1 MAASSLLEK
10 IGDFLECQIC
20 LDSFRRPKVLQ
31 CLHTFCQD
39 CLLRMAP
46 TVQDTVVCPT
56 CREQTPLHGE
66 GVADLKNNFV
76 LSNLL
81 DLVTSIQK
89 PLEDL
94 PCGAPNGTTYTC
106 SNCEDNSPASSRCLN
121 CCEFLCEDCVKAHR
135 RIRALRHHVMRDIE
149 AWLAAG
155 QCIRSPGDGEE
166 NTNLVYYCPEHDDRV
181 VAVFCEACELAI
193 CSECGQTDH
202 ARPPHR
208 VVTLVLAADRERDQI
223 RLILA
228 DCKRKLGVF
237 STAIECTVQIAKDL
251 QRRSDRAQK
260 DIQRRAREFL
270 TTIQAEQARLINTL
284 HKTKEDKESEMAA
297 HIDGLQRTVDI
308 LRNMIS
314 MAEGAIT
321 SDSSTAAVFSAKSQL
336 TTRRHELENITILS
350 VPADLSSLK
359 FELNNEGSFQ
369 GDFLG
374 SIKSLK

>member
-1 MAASSLLEK
+1 MAASSLLEQ

-20 LDSFRRPKVLQ
+20 LDSFKRPKVLQ

-39 CLLRMAP
+39 CLFRMAP
-46 TVQDTVVCPT
+46 SGHDVVVCPT
-56 CREQTPLHGE
+56 CREHTPLQGE

-76 LSNLL
+76 LANLL

-89 PLEDL
+89 PLDEL
-94 PCGAPNGTTYTC
+94 PCGAPTETTYTC

-121 CCEFLCEDCVKAHR
+121 CCEFLCEDCVTAHR

-166 NTNLVYYCPEHDDRV
+166 NSNLVYYCPEHDDRA
-181 VAVFCEACELAI
+181 VAVYCEACELAV

-208 VVTLVLAADRERDQI
+208 VVTLTVAADHERDQI
-223 RLILA
+223 RVILSE
-228 DCKRKLGVF
+228 CKRKLGVF
-237 STAIECTVQIAKDL
+237 STAIECTIQIAKDL

-260 DIQRRAREFL
+260 DVQRRAREYL
-270 TTIQAEQARLINTL
+270 ALIQAEQSRLITAL

-314 MAEGAIT
+314 MAEGALVN
-321 SDSSTAAVFSAKSQL
+321 DSSVATVFSAKSQL
-336 TTRRHELENITILS
+336 NSRRHELENVTIFN
-350 VPADLSSLK
+350 VPANLSSLK
-359 FELNNEGSFQ
+359 FEPNNQ
-369 GDFLG
+369 GRLAEDFLG
-374 SIKSLK
+374 NIKS

>member
-46 TVQDTVVCPT
+46 TGHDAVICPT
-56 CREQTPLHGE
+56 CREETPLHGE

-76 LSNLL
+76 LTNLL

-89 PLEDL
+89 PLDDL
-94 PCGAPNGTTYTC
+94 PCGVPNETTYTC

-121 CCEFLCEDCVKAHR
+121 CCEFLCVECVTAHR
-135 RIRALRHHVMRDIE
+135 RIKALRHHVMRDIE

-166 NTNLVYYCPEHDDRV
+166 NTTLVYYCPEHDDREV
-181 VAVFCEACELAI
+181 GVYCEACEMAI

-208 VVTLVLAADRERDQI
+208 VVTLNEAAERERDQI

-251 QRRSDRAQK
+251 QRRSDKAQK
-260 DIQRRAREFL
+260 DVQRRAREFL
-270 TTIQAEQARLINTL
+270 TMIQSEQARLITTL

-297 HIDGLQRTVDI
+297 HIDGLQRMVDI

-314 MAEGAIT
+314 MAEGVLAP
-321 SDSSTAAVFSAKSQL
+321 DSSTATVFSAKTQL
-336 TTRRHELENITILS
+336 TSRRHELENITILN

-359 FELNNEGSFQ
+359 FDPNNQIRIQE
-369 GDFLG
+369 DFLG
-374 SIKSLK
+374 KIKS